1 MKVSRRTD
9 IDTAP
14 QFDIRFIN
22 EKLEGQYDHIYF
34 ILSTLEDEPTD
45 AWEDQG
51 DSFLLIHL
59 PKEQVMDASI
69 DYKAAIVSNLPKLSW
84 LPSEELLAYI
94 NERWN

>member
-1 MKVSRRTD
+1 MKTSRRTD
-9 IDTAP
+9 IETEP
-14 QFDIRFIN
+14 LFDIRFIN

-59 PKEQVMDASI
+59 PKEQVMNASI
-69 DYKAAIVSNLPKLSW
+69 DYKEAILSNLPKLSW
-84 LPSEELLAYI
+84 LRSEELVDYI
-94 NERWN
+94 EERWN